1 MASISSKFS
10 SQSPQSPAPSS
21 LASSTTPQT
30 KAAQAS
36 VTPAVVSD
44 GTSANT
50 TPPKSSQKEEVEE
63 LEPYVPQKPKEMN
76 TSFFSS
82 LTRRLSSNSQTPGGR
97 KVVSNGGMCPRRV
110 MNIDSNRERCLLP
123 ELDQAKLRRV
133 SFCVDVEIAGGPRYK
148 EEQDD
153 GEKRRKNKD
162 KKLKEKGEGEAL
174 KHPQAATEEKEREGV
189 VRATGENVTDQ
200 DLPCPEEN
208 IEEEKKDSSKKKEK
222 KQRSEAERKERKEK
236 KRRKAEENGSVPLEF
251 TRESDEGSSQA
262 PTPAGASPPK
272 AQDKPTTDPVRI
284 YRRCCQLRETPILK
298 RITEQLTA
306 PVSFALAEPGVVGCL
321 DLTGSRLQQADFVT
335 LSDWLAIVPVKKLL
349 LEDADLTD
357 ECLRVVLAGL
367 LAAKAPERSKRPGR
381 SVNGTVPKASER
393 SGVVEKVTLKN
404 NPKVT
409 RDGWKH
415 ISLFLYMCR
424 SLKAMDVSMI
434 PFPQTLPPSGAST
447 TSATPTRT
455 ADSKANPLDAA
466 EIFFKALSERLGG
479 SHLEELMMAEC
490 GLSAQQVRKVVD
502 GAIICGIT
510 RLGLAGNHLDDEG
523 LQHVVHYIQSGVCH
537 GLDLGG
543 NDLRG
548 KLGMLADALHEK
560 SPFWA
565 VSLASCNLDAAS
577 LKPLLPALTLL
588 ENFRFIDLSH
598 NRDLF
603 SETPSALAL
612 LRSYIPQLKAL
623 RRLHLKDVAMSP
635 KQAIALAEVLPE
647 GPSLGHLNLLENPQL
662 AALTSA
668 TDESGQEEACALYAS
683 LMAATRVSNSIVC
696 IDIEVPN
703 ANNSE
708 VVKALA
714 KQVVAY
720 CLRNM
725 ERWTLRET
733 VQAADA
739 AAALAEPHGGEK
751 QVTVPDVLLHLVGH
765 VEDDPEVH
773 DEDDPAPDED
783 YIVGGTGVVRALQ
796 YCLGEKASD
805 LGRGSRNA
813 SGSATPTR
821 IKDPELGRAKA
832 KDMSKN
838 LLGSARKTRARLQPA
853 ILREVRAGDELALRR
868 LVFLDQTLQG
878 MIERFEDEYPE
889 CRLAAPAPSQPTADA
904 LDFSDTGSVSALSR
918 SSSPSIDGV
927 ASSIGTLGSA
937 TDATSLAAD
946 DDADEEARPNVHRH
960 SSDVSL
966 ASRALGLEEAQ
977 MHRFG
982 ARVRR
987 EILPPQTLDYLHGTT
1002 GKEPP
1007 EPQHLSALR
1016 EKLEALGGEEIRDK
1030 IAQDG
1035 WEATVEKIGA
1045 NAEELRGLARQNP
1058 EEFKAFRESQ
1068 LAAQANMRISEGEK
1082 AEE

>member
-1 MASISSKFS
+1 MENVHGVDVSWLHQPNREHHHRTHAPSSPGLTRDVRPPTSSHGGLPQSQPEEPKVDEEPPPPPPAVAAAPRTPAHAPPPSTSSPNNPPKTSRRPGLLSRTSSERVNSDSPKSSLRRNSWMASISSKFS

-63 LEPYVPQKPKEMN
+63 LEP
-76 TSFFSS
+76 
-82 LTRRLSSNSQTPGGR
+82 
-97 KVVSNGGMCPRRV
+97 
-110 MNIDSNRERCLLP
+110 
-123 ELDQAKLRRV
+123 
-133 SFCVDVEIAGGPRYK
+133 
-148 EEQDD
+148 
-153 GEKRRKNKD
+153 
-162 KKLKEKGEGEAL
+162 
-174 KHPQAATEEKEREGV
+174 
-189 VRATGENVTDQ
+189 
-200 DLPCPEEN
+200 
-208 IEEEKKDSSKKKEK
+208 
-222 KQRSEAERKERKEK
+222 
-236 KRRKAEENGSVPLEF
+236 
-251 TRESDEGSSQA
+251 
-262 PTPAGASPPK
+262 
-272 AQDKPTTDPVRI
+272 
-284 YRRCCQLRETPILK
+284 
-298 RITEQLTA
+298 
-306 PVSFALAEPGVVGCL
+306 
-321 DLTGSRLQQADFVT
+321 LQQADFVT

-662 AALTSA
+662 A
-668 TDESGQEEACALYAS
+668 
-683 LMAATRVSNSIVC
+683 
-696 IDIEVPN
+696 
-703 ANNSE
+703 
-708 VVKALA
+708 
-714 KQVVAY
+714 
-720 CLRNM
+720 
-725 ERWTLRET
+725 
-733 VQAADA
+733 
-739 AAALAEPHGGEK
+739 
-751 QVTVPDVLLHLVGH
+751 
-765 VEDDPEVH
+765 
-773 DEDDPAPDED
+773 
-783 YIVGGTGVVRALQ
+783 
-796 YCLGEKASD
+796 
-805 LGRGSRNA
+805 
-813 SGSATPTR
+813 
-821 IKDPELGRAKA
+821 
-832 KDMSKN
+832 
-838 LLGSARKTRARLQPA
+838 
-853 ILREVRAGDELALRR
+853 
-868 LVFLDQTLQG
+868 
-878 MIERFEDEYPE
+878 
-889 CRLAAPAPSQPTADA
+889 
-904 LDFSDTGSVSALSR
+904 
-918 SSSPSIDGV
+918 
-927 ASSIGTLGSA
+927 
-937 TDATSLAAD
+937 
-946 DDADEEARPNVHRH
+946 
-960 SSDVSL
+960 
-966 ASRALGLEEAQ
+966 
-977 MHRFG
+977 
-982 ARVRR
+982 
-987 EILPPQTLDYLHGTT
+987 
-1002 GKEPP
+1002 
-1007 EPQHLSALR
+1007 
-1016 EKLEALGGEEIRDK
+1016 
-1030 IAQDG
+1030 
-1035 WEATVEKIGA
+1035 
-1045 NAEELRGLARQNP
+1045 
-1058 EEFKAFRESQ
+1058 
-1068 LAAQANMRISEGEK
+1068 
-1082 AEE
+1082 